1 MNVPWGFLRR
11 WNCCYCNAARTLM
24 LLMGAALLAVVSPQ
38 PAGAREEVARE
49 VMETIEPAGKAA
61 QDLGFVILPVPLS
74 NPTLGTGLTLPML
87 LLYDPDG
94 KGRPWMTG
102 VGVMY
107 TDNGSWAVGAFQKA
121 YFNDDKI
128 RLTGAVGF
136 ADLNLKF
143 YGIGSSAGKQ
153 GISIP
158 IEQRGAFVMAE
169 GLGQVANATFVGL
182 RYRLLVLDTMLGG
195 QEIPSLGITIP
206 ATQLQSRSAMLGPVA
221 QYDTRDNEL
230 NPRRGVYANLEA
242 GFARKAWGSDS
253 DYQKFN
259 VVYNQYLPL
268 GKGVLASRA
277 SACSASGRV
286 PFYDLCLFGIHNDL
300 RGYVGGQ
307 YRDKAMFAVQTE
319 YRWPLFWRIGLAA
332 FAGVG
337 SVAKS
342 FDGFSSDNLLPVAGV
357 GVRFQ
362 ASKKHDV
369 NVSVDFAVSRDSK
382 ALYFYIGEAF

>member
-1 MNVPWGFLRR
+1 MSLPWGFWCK
-11 WNCCYCNAARTLM
+11 WNRCYRNAARTLV
-24 LLMGAALLAVVSPQ
+24 LLVGTVLWAAILPQ
-38 PAGAREEVARE
+38 PAGAREEVSRE
-49 VMETIEPAGKAA
+49 VIETIEPAGRAA
-61 QDLGFVILPVPLS
+61 QDLGFVTLPIPLS
-74 NPTLGTGLTLPML
+74 NPTLGTGLTLPLL
-87 LLYDPDG
+87 LLYNPDG

-102 VGVMY
+102 VGGMY

-121 YFNDDKI
+121 YLNNDRV

-143 YGIGSSAGKQ
+143 YGIGSSAGNQ

-169 GLGQVANATFVGL
+169 GLGQVANATFIGL
-182 RYRLLVLDTMLGG
+182 RYRLLAVETGLGG

-206 ATQLQSRSAMLGPVA
+206 AAQLQSRSAMLGPVA

-230 NPRRGVYANLEA
+230 NPRRGVYANLET
-242 GFARKAWGSDS
+242 GFARSAWGSES

-259 VVYNQYLPL
+259 LAYNQYLPL
-268 GKGVLASRA
+268 GKGVLAFRA
-277 SACSASGRV
+277 SACAARGSV
-286 PFYDLCLFGIHNDL
+286 PFYDLCLFGMKNDL
-300 RGYVGGQ
+300 RGYEVGQ
-307 YRDKAMFAVQTE
+307 YRDKAMYAVQAE
-319 YRWPLFWRIGLAA
+319 YRWPLFWRIGLVA

-342 FDGFSSDNLLPVAGV
+342 LGSFTSDNLLPAAGI
-357 GVRFQ
+357 GARLQ

-369 NVSVDFAVSRDSK
+369 NISVDFAVGRDSK
-382 ALYFYIGEAF
+382 ALYMYIGEAF

>member
-1 MNVPWGFLRR
+1 LPWSFWRR
-11 WNCCYCNAARTLM
+11 WNRCCRNAARTLI
-24 LLMGAALLAVVSPQ
+24 LPMGVLFAAVSPQ
-38 PAGAREEVARE
+38 PAGAREEVSRE

-61 QDLGFVILPVPLS
+61 QDLGFVIMPIPLS
-74 NPTLGTGLTLPML
+74 NPTLGTGLTLPLL
-87 LLYDPDG
+87 LLYNPDG

-102 VGVMY
+102 VGGMY

-121 YFNDDKI
+121 YLNNDKV

-143 YGIGSSAGKQ
+143 YGIGSGAGKQ

-158 IEQRGAFVMAE
+158 IGQSGAFVMAE
-169 GLGQVANATFVGL
+169 GLGQVANATFIGL
-182 RYRLLVLDTMLGG
+182 RYRLLTIDTKLGG

-206 ATQLQSRSAMLGPVA
+206 TVQLHSRSAMLGPVA

-230 NPRRGVYANLEA
+230 NPRRGVYVNLEA
-242 GFARKAWGSDS
+242 GFARGAWGGES

-259 VVYNQYLPL
+259 VAYNQYLPL
-268 GKGVLASRA
+268 AKGVLALRA
-277 SACSASGRV
+277 SACTARGSV
-286 PFYDLCLFGIHNDL
+286 PFYDLCLFGMKNDL
-300 RGYVGGQ
+300 RGYEIGQ
-307 YRDKAMFAVQTE
+307 YRDKAMYAVQTE
-319 YRWPLFWRIGLAA
+319 YRWPLFWRIGLVA

-342 FDGFSSDNLLPVAGV
+342 FGSFTSDNLLPAAGV
-357 GVRFQ
+357 GVRLQ

-382 ALYFYIGEAF
+382 TLYFYIGEAF

>member
-1 MNVPWGFLRR
+1 MSLAWSFWRR
-11 WNCCYCNAARTLM
+11 WSPCNRNAAPTLI
-24 LLMGAALLAVVSPQ
+24 LLTGVVLLAAVLPQ
-38 PAGAREEVARE
+38 PVGAREEISRE
-49 VMETIEPAGKAA
+49 VVETIEPAGKAA
-61 QDLGFVILPVPLS
+61 QDLGFVTMPIPLS
-74 NPTLGTGLTLPML
+74 NPTLGTGLTLPLL

-102 VGVMY
+102 VGAMY

-121 YFNDDKI
+121 YLNDDKV

-143 YGIGSSAGKQ
+143 YGIGSGAGKQ

-169 GLGQVANATFVGL
+169 GLGQVANATFIGL
-182 RYRLLVLDTMLGG
+182 RYRLFVIDTSLGG

-206 ATQLQSRSAMLGPVA
+206 AVQLQSRSAMLGPVA

-230 NPRRGVYANLEA
+230 NPRRGVYASLET
-242 GFARKAWGSDS
+242 GFARAAWGSES

-259 VVYNQYLPL
+259 VAFNQYLPL
-268 GKGVLASRA
+268 GKGVLAFRA
-277 SACSASGRV
+277 SACAASGHV
-286 PFYDLCLFGIHNDL
+286 PFYDLCLFGMKNDL
-300 RGYVGGQ
+300 RGYEIGQ
-307 YRDKAMFAVQTE
+307 YRDKAMYAVQTE
-319 YRWPLFWRIGLAA
+319 YRWPLFWRIGLVA

-342 FDGFSSDNLLPVAGV
+342 LGSFTSDNLLPAAGV
-357 GVRFQ
+357 GVRLQ

-382 ALYFYIGEAF
+382 TLYFYIGEAF